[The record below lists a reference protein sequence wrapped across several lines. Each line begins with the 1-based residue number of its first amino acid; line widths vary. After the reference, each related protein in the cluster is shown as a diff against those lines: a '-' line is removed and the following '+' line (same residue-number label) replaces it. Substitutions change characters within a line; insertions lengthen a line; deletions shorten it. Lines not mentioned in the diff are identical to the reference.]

1 MNRLPSRR
9 PFPLPNSK
17 LKVVTMH
24 IKKFLLKSVKKWR
37 WGLWRK
43 ARQKLFFFLL
53 LHNSFCKL
61 PKHSVV
67 KQGWRVWGRRA
78 EAQLRQTLCGMK
90 YMHNAERDQQADK
103 LTTPEPWHS
112 WHLDTHQSVFYTV
125 NGWEED
131 MQRQDRSKGVF
142 FTLGSFGQL
151 SLIWDLQVTLCPHGC
166 LLSGARFM
174 EWDSWV
180 FSLWLA
186 GLWPAMH
193 IVL

>member
-1 MNRLPSRR
+1 M
-9 PFPLPNSK
+9 K
-17 LKVVTMH
+17 MGALK
-24 IKKFLLKSVKKWR
+24 KSSTET
-37 WGLWRK
+37 
-43 ARQKLFFFLL
+43 FFFFCCYTIY
-53 LHNSFCKL
+53 FCKL

-67 KQGWRVWGRRA
+67 KQGWRGWGRRA
-78 EAQLRQTLCGMK
+78 QLLQTLCGMK

-103 LTTPEPWHS
+103 LTTPEPRHS
-112 WHLDTHQSVFYTV
+112 WHLDTHQSVFYTL

-131 MQRQDRSKGVF
+131 MQRQDRGKGV